1 MTAMMKRMQSPTQLT
16 LPAPKSLIMQSKKAQ
31 SVNRETAFQ
40 LMPSVGS
47 TKHKFVARVTKES
60 RGVLEAWENN
70 EY

>member
-1 MTAMMKRMQSPTQLT
+1 
-16 LPAPKSLIMQSKKAQ
+16 MQSKKAQ